1 MKDLK
6 KRTLLSIFIIPL
18 LVCLFVF
25 SQNSWFQYVVV
36 GFTGTVTCIAV
47 WEYEQFVKTKGG
59 KLLLPVIL
67 LFTFLQVVSFF
78 ISEQSERLE
87 MLPLVTFVIAF
98 LSMFVLHF
106 RDKEG
111 AIVNLAVSTF
121 GLTYI
126 AVPMGMILGIL
137 YFAGAEDGRW
147 WVAYLLVVTKVSD
160 IGAYF
165 GGNLWGSKKLAP
177 EISPGKTIEGT
188 FFGLV
193 CAGLASFG
201 FLALSRFFSME
212 GFHLGVVQAAILGPV
227 LGLIAP
233 LGDLSESL
241 LKRDANKKDS
251 NRLPGFGGALDLIDS
266 LLFNAPAL
274 YLYLHFVGV

>member
-6 KRTLLSIFIIPL
+6 KRFLFSLVIIPSL
-18 LVCLFVF
+18 ICLFVF
-25 SQNSWFQYVVV
+25 SQNVWFQYVVV
-36 GFTGTVTCIAV
+36 AFTATITCVAV
-47 WEYEQFVKTKGG
+47 WEYEQFVKAKGG
-59 KLLLPVIL
+59 RLLLPVIL
-67 LFTFLQVVSFF
+67 LFTFLEVVAFF
-78 ISEQSERLE
+78 VSETSPRLV
-87 MLPLVTFVIAF
+87 MLPLIVFFVAF
-98 LSMFVLHF
+98 LSVFVLHF
-106 RDKEG
+106 KEKEG
-111 AIVNLAVSTF
+111 AIVNLAVSSF
-121 GLTYI
+121 GMTYI

-137 YFAGAEDGRW
+137 YFSGAEDGRW

-165 GGNLWGSKKLAP
+165 AGNLWGRKKLAP
-177 EISPGKTIEGT
+177 AISPGKTIEGT

-201 FLALSRFFSME
+201 FLFLSRHFHLQ
-212 GFHLGVVQAAILGPV
+212 GFHIGVAQAAILGPL

-251 NRLPGFGGALDLIDS
+251 NVLPGFGGALDLIDS
-266 LLFNAPAL
+266 LLFNAPVL
-274 YLYLHFVGV
+274 YLYLHFVAV